1 MGMLIYVILHRL
13 CLVNEQNAIINL
25 KNDIV
30 KNTQKPDDSKKISSD
45 FSLENVESLQ
55 KWSKNI
61 KKILIWNQEKN
72 KIKINIFQKHF

>member
-1 MGMLIYVILHRL
+1 MYVNIILWTRVLRIHYMEMLIYVIPHRL

-55 KWSKNI
+55 K
-61 KKILIWNQEKN
+61 
-72 KIKINIFQKHF
+72 